1 MAPGLCCSVAC
12 EICPNQG
19 LNPCLLHWQA
29 DSLPLSHQGS
39 PHEVLHRSA
48 HPPCV
53 PFYKAQAPG
62 ALSLQ
67 SPCAPDPKPH
77 LGKFRRKRSEPAS
90 EPLCQSWERPYPL
103 PCRGGSGP
111 SCDASRPAPTLSA
124 PVSFQRDD
132 WDPGPGPG
140 QHGVRGGLPW
150 SHSLRHL
157 QEMRA
162 KLAALGL

>member
-1 MAPGLCCSVAC
+1 MSQRWRLRTPPQTPPPGPPPSQRPLGTAV
-12 EICPNQG
+12 P
-19 LNPCLLHWQA
+19 PPQA
-29 DSLPLSHQGS
+29 SLG
-39 PHEVLHRSA
+39 HRSA